1 MKTQFDEGK
10 EQLPG
15 MEQQIEELEKEKR
28 ELEVGWCHA
37 FKVLRSGFALKSAVH
52 CRYLTNRNATLSTY
66 NALH

>member
-15 MEQQIEELEKEKR
+15 MEQQIEDLEKEKR

-37 FKVLRSGFALKSAVH
+37 IKVLRSKFALKFAVH
-52 CRYLTNRNATLSTY
+52 CDM
-66 NALH
+66 